1 MDVIEAIKRRHSYRG
16 AFKQQP
22 VPRSDLKAIV
32 QSGIQAPS
40 GVNAQTTSF
49 IIVDDQA
56 LLSQIG
62 EICDRQVVRDATA
75 IVVCVVDHEPVYK
88 GMSFAVEDCAAAVEN
103 MLLAITALGYA
114 TVWID
119 GALRAERKAERIGE
133 LLGVPADRQVRV
145 ILPIGV
151 PVETG
156 TQKEKQPFEQR
167 AWYNRFEMGHTA
179 DDEPDRGQRP

>member
-1 MDVIEAIKRRHSYRG
+1 
-16 AFKQQP
+16 
-22 VPRSDLKAIV
+22 V
-32 QSGIQAPS
+32 QCGIQAPS

-49 IIVDDQA
+49 VIVDDQA
-56 LLSQIG
+56 LLAEIG
-62 EICDRQVVRDATA
+62 RICDRQVVRDAAA
-75 IVVCVVDHEPVYK
+75 IVVCIVSHEPAYK

-133 LLGVPADRQVRV
+133 LLGVPADLQVRV

-151 PVETG
+151 PVEAG
-156 TQKEKQPFEQR
+156 TQKEKRPFEQR
-167 AWYNRFEMGHTA
+167 AWYNRHEMGHAVDKEA
-179 DDEPDRGQRP
+179 D